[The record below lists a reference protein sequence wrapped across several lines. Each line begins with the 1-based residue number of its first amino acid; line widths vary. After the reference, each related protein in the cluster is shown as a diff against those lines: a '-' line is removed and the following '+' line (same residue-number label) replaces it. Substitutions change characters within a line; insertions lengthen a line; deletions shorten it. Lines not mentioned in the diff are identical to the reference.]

1 MLTNFNIINKEE
13 DLEGGRRQLGESSQA
28 AGAGAGKKEEGEE
41 EEGLSAQ
48 KLESQHTGALERSQ
62 IIKDELILERQNNE
76 ELKYQLE
83 EFEELLGRDER
94 NQEDLDSLQLHIQ
107 KEEGEEEAARGY

>member
-1 MLTNFNIINKEE
+1 MR
-13 DLEGGRRQLGESSQA
+13 EG
-28 AGAGAGKKEEGEE
+28 
-41 EEGLSAQ
+41 GLSAQ

-83 EFEELLGRDER
+83 EFKELLGRDER

-107 KEEGEEEAARGY
+107 KEEGEGIQVRQTNKFK

>member
-1 MLTNFNIINKEE
+1 ML
-13 DLEGGRRQLGESSQA
+13 LPR
-28 AGAGAGKKEEGEE
+28 
-41 EEGLSAQ
+41 
-48 KLESQHTGALERSQ
+48 LESQYTGALERSQ

-83 EFEELLGRDER
+83 EFKELLGRDER

-107 KEEGEEEAARGY
+107 KEEGEGIEVRQTNKFK

>member
-1 MLTNFNIINKEE
+1 M
-13 DLEGGRRQLGESSQA
+13 
-28 AGAGAGKKEEGEE
+28 
-41 EEGLSAQ
+41 SAQ

-83 EFEELLGRDER
+83 EFKELLGGTRGTR
-94 NQEDLDSLQLHIQ
+94 RTWTACNSTYRRTKRGRRRQL
-107 KEEGEEEAARGY
+107 EGIEVR

>member
-1 MLTNFNIINKEE
+1 M
-13 DLEGGRRQLGESSQA
+13 
-28 AGAGAGKKEEGEE
+28 
-41 EEGLSAQ
+41 SAQ

-62 IIKDELILERQNNE
+62 NNE

-83 EFEELLGRDER
+83 EFKELLGRDER